1 MRIRSHLIIL
11 VLGATLPVLAFCA
24 VVTVVFWRQQRLAFE
39 QRFLERVRALSVALD
54 AELDGD
60 ISTLKALA
68 QSYDLVSG
76 DLKGFYDQAMRVRA
90 EKPTWATV
98 ALVDSSGRQLVNLR
112 VPFGAPLPA
121 IPVDA
126 AAIATV
132 VKSGRPAVSRLTK
145 GAISGQDGTPVLVPV
160 KRDGFVR
167 YILIAVIQRSSWL
180 KFVSRYPIAPDATI
194 TLLDQDGIVIAR
206 TLNNDQW
213 VGGRPAT
220 ALYENSR
227 KTPEGAYRGAGL
239 EGQRFYS
246 AHSRSKLSD
255 WTVATEVPQ
264 ESVEQVLW
272 RLAMTLTAGA
282 GATAILAI
290 ALVVVFGRRIARPIS
305 ALDRSA
311 RALEGG
317 ENVET
322 EFATG
327 VAEVDEVNV
336 AFRES
341 AARLKARESALR
353 DSEERFRTLANTAPV
368 MIWIS
373 GPDKLYTWFNKR
385 WLDFVGRTMEQEIGN
400 GWAENVHPNDLEERL
415 DIYYREFDARLSFTM
430 WYRMRRHDGEY
441 RWVLDNGIPLFGSGG
456 TFAGYVGTC
465 IDVTMHKRV
474 EESLREADRRKDEFL
489 ANVSHEI
496 RSPMTSIL
504 GYADI
509 LLSNLKNYD
518 DIECVRTI
526 KQSGNY
532 LLELINDILELS
544 RIEAGQLSLKKEP
557 VSLPTLL
564 NEVHSIMSVRAQ
576 EKALPLM
583 LRYDGA
589 IPQTIESDRTRLRQM
604 IINLVS
610 NAIKFTERGSVQI
623 VARFIADESV
633 LQIEVADTGI
643 GISRAMQ
650 EQMFQP
656 FTQADTSATREY
668 GGSGL
673 GLAITKRLAGM
684 MGGTISCTS
693 KENEG
698 STFCISIPVGPVQ
711 AVVTK
716 PMAIE
721 PPATVHVPDLR
732 LNCRILVAEDRSEIR
747 YLLRHFLEDAGGKV
761 IAVADGQA
769 AIEAIQQA
777 EQSGQPMDI
786 VIMDMHMPALDGY
799 ETTRRLRAAGFT
811 MPIIALTAAAM
822 TWDRDK
828 CLAAGCDGY
837 LKKPIDYRAL
847 IELVD
852 RYTNGSSESVT
863 ETERNAHSA
872 RASKRAPSKILLV
885 DDSDLAARSTCR
897 LLQMAGHEV
906 HIASTGQSA
915 LTIARDFKPDVVLLD
930 IKLPDLDGYEVL
942 RELKMMDGLEN
953 TRFIALTG
961 YAVHEIEKDSRGDN
975 FDLVLRKPV
984 DVTYLEGLISSRS

>member
-60 ISTLKALA
+60 LSTLKALA
-68 QSYDLVSG
+68 QSYYLVAG

-98 ALVDSSGRQLVNLR
+98 ALVESSGRQLVNLD

-121 IPVDA
+121 IPVD
-126 AAIATV
+126 TV
-132 VKSGRPAVSRLTK
+132 ALASIVESGRPAVSRLTR
-145 GAISGQDGTPVLVPV
+145 GAISGQAGTPVLVPV
-160 KRDGFVR
+160 KRDGSVR
-167 YILIAVIQRSSWL
+167 YILIAVIQQSSWRN
-180 KFVSRYPIAPDATI
+180 FVSRYPIAPDATI

-213 VGGRPAT
+213 VGKQPAT

-246 AHSRSKLSD
+246 AHSRSKFSH
-255 WTVATEVPQ
+255 WTVATEVPE
-264 ESVEQVLW
+264 ESVEQGLW
-272 RLAMTLTAGA
+272 SLTMTLAAGA

-290 ALVVVFGRRIARPIS
+290 VLVIIFGRRISRPIS

-311 RALEGG
+311 RELEGG
-317 ENVET
+317 ENVAT

-327 VAEVDEVNV
+327 VAEVDEVNA

-341 AARLKARESALR
+341 AERLKARGAALR

-400 GWAENVHPNDLEERL
+400 GWAENVHSNDFEECL
-415 DIYYREFDARLSFTM
+415 DIYYREFDARLPFTM

-465 IDVTMHKRV
+465 VDVTMHKRV

-509 LLSNLKNYD
+509 LLSNLKNDD

-557 VSLPTLL
+557 LSLPDLL
-564 NEVHSIMSVRAQ
+564 NEVHSITSVRAQ
-576 EKALPLM
+576 EKGLPLM

-604 IINLVS
+604 IINLVG

-623 VARFIADESV
+623 VARFLADESM

-684 MGGTISCTS
+684 MGGTISFAS

-698 STFCISIPVGPVQ
+698 STFFISIPVGPVR
-711 AVVTK
+711 AVVTE
-716 PMAIE
+716 PMTIT
-721 PPATVHVPDLR
+721 PATVHAPDLR
-732 LNCRILVAEDRSEIR
+732 LNCRVLVAEDRPEIR
-747 YLLRHFLEDAGGKV
+747 YLLRHFLEEAGGRV
-761 IAVADGQA
+761 IAVADGNA
-769 AIEAIQQA
+769 AMEAIQQA

-822 TWDRDK
+822 TSDRDK
-828 CLAAGCDGY
+828 CLEAGCNDY

-847 IELVD
+847 VELVD
-852 RYTNGSSESVT
+852 EYTNGSAEPVT
-863 ETERNAHSA
+863 ETEQSAHLA
-872 RASKRAPSKILLV
+872 RASKRASSKILLV
-885 DDSDLAARSTCR
+885 DDSELAAKSTSR

-942 RELKMMDGLEN
+942 RELKMMAGLEN
-953 TRFIALTG
+953 TMFIALTG
-961 YAVHEIEKDSRGDN
+961 YAEHEIENNSRGDN

-984 DVTYLEGLISSRS
+984 DVTYLEGLISSQS